1 MLNTIV
7 STKKMFDN
15 AVDCYA
21 YIVEKNFKTSA
32 IADAIKICPDLQ
44 AVIKQRNFIGAA
56 LETIVVP
63 FTSSNKLAYC
73 CLIGFGE
80 AKSNG
85 GVSAIERYRRAVGQL
100 IKTVSAHNVK
110 LVAVEL
116 VSPSKKISF
125 EYLIEQTAITAD
137 IAHYHFDD

>member
-32 IADAIKICPDLQ
+32 IADAIKICPDLH

-63 FTSSNKLAYC
+63 FTSSNKLA
-73 CLIGFGE
+73 
-80 AKSNG
+80 
-85 GVSAIERYRRAVGQL
+85 
-100 IKTVSAHNVK
+100 
-110 LVAVEL
+110 
-116 VSPSKKISF
+116 
-125 EYLIEQTAITAD
+125 
-137 IAHYHFDD
+137 